1 MDNEFLVQKY
11 TAAASELQNHFLSS
25 TWTIASFAPLERNI
39 TITY

>member
-11 TAAASELQNHFLSS
+11 TAASFELKKHFVCS
-25 TWTIASFAPLERNI
+25 TWTIASSAPLERNI